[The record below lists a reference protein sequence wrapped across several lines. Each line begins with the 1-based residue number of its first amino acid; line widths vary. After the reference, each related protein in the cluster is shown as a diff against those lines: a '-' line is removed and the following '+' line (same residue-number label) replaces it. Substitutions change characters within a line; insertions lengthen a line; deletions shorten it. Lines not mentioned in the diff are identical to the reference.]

1 MKFIHNIEF
10 VKIDF
15 IWKELTVGFML
26 IEHFFV
32 SFGKYI
38 KNFLCFG
45 SFFLISFIYIYY
57 I

>member
-32 SFGKYI
+32 SFVKYI
-38 KNFLCFG
+38 KNFL
-45 SFFLISFIYIYY
+45 FF
-57 I
+57 